1 MYARL
6 KPAVRMVVRRTLY
19 MLHVHIVV
27 EFRCW
32 ERVVSFC
39 LSVNVSPVWGG
50 LPGHVE
56 SVVCPGAGC
65 RVRRFHAQGNIYIR
79 QDTDIGLAVLEVE
92 LNAKKPRPKAVT
104 DETRASSRE
113 RRQTPGAQVG
123 RLHSTSTPQPSN
135 RAQHN
140 SAHPGPLALHR
151 KPQRNPQT
159 RTPRRDR
166 DSHQMPVT
174 FAEDINNTFCI
185 PRSAVVSDHAVV
197 H

>member
-92 LNAKKPRPKAVT
+92 LNAKKPRPKAVWVT
-104 DETRASSRE
+104 DETRLE
-113 RRQTPGAQVG
+113 RAHARDARRRG
-123 RLHSTSTPQPSN
+123 R
-135 RAQHN
+135 
-140 SAHPGPLALHR
+140 
-151 KPQRNPQT
+151 
-159 RTPRRDR
+159 
-166 DSHQMPVT
+166 
-174 FAEDINNTFCI
+174 
-185 PRSAVVSDHAVV
+185 RSAGCTQHQLHNPATELSTIPLTRDHWHCTESHSATHKHEHPAATETVIKCR
-197 H
+197 

>member
-27 EFRCW
+27 PMLGA
-32 ERVVSFC
+32 RVVSFC